1 MTTTSKIT
9 EAMLR
14 DWQLRGLTIREA
26 ASAVGLTVPTVMAQ
40 EESFGIRL
48 KRDRQQVGRKKAAIV
63 AAADNTS
70 VKAWSC
76 RPAAIQRALEQRGM
90 Q

>member
-1 MTTTSKIT
+1 MTITSKIT

-14 DWQLRGLTIREA
+14 DWQRRGVTIREA
-26 ASAVGLTVPTVMAQ
+26 AAEAGLTVPTVMAQ

-48 KRDRQQVGRKKAAIV
+48 KRDRQQGGHKKRAAI
-63 AAADNTS
+63 AAADDTRI
-70 VKAWSC
+70 KAWSC
-76 RPAAIQRALEQRGM
+76 RPAAIQRALAQRGM

>member
-1 MTTTSKIT
+1 MTSTSKIT
-9 EAMLR
+9 EAMMR
-14 DWQLRGLTIREA
+14 DWQERGVTIREA
-26 ASAVGLTVPTVMAQ
+26 AAAVGLTRQAVMLQ
-40 EESFGIRL
+40 EQRLGITL
-48 KRDRQQVGRKKAAIV
+48 KRGGQQCGRKKAAII
-63 AAADNTS
+63 AAANNTS